1 MHHKLKV
8 HVPCESFEENCAQTM
23 IFSNTP
29 LNMRG
34 HHFLVHGTQKWFTPV
49 FMHFRLF
56 KDVVI
61 LVLRVSYSTLQF
73 LLRRMS
79 KLYLY
84 TFKPKI
90 LCSSPFKEYQASSSG
105 LKIYCIFYLTKLLGF
120 VCIKSSSLNVK
131 ILRSL

>member
-1 MHHKLKV
+1 
-8 HVPCESFEENCAQTM
+8 VPCKSFEENCAQTM
-23 IFSNTP
+23 IFLNTP
-29 LNMRG
+29 LTMRG
-34 HHFLVHGTQKWFTPV
+34 HHFLVHETEKGFTPV

-61 LVLRVSYSTLQF
+61 IVLRVSYSTLQF

-79 KLYLY
+79 KLYFQIS

-90 LCSSPFKEYQASSSG
+90 LCSSPFKEYQTCSSG

-120 VCIKSSSLNVK
+120 VCIKSSSLNVIK